1 MIEFKYQKRKE
12 VLMKEVTRY
21 KNEMNTLSIGKWTAE
36 EMNFLFAI
44 LTQVRDEGCKE
55 LKFDT
60 YDLREYVKF
69 DPNKPDRWN
78 NTMISVSK
86 KLSQLV
92 YFHTEN
98 NIFKAMPLFQEFTVD
113 LDTQSV
119 TVEVSRKMEYILNKL
134 NIDTGNWTQFEFFE
148 FATLKSVYS
157 KTVYRF
163 LKQYRKTGFWKVS
176 LEDFKSLLSI
186 PESYQASN
194 IDNRVLKPV
203 MKELPSIF
211 KGLKVHKIKSR
222 RRGNQLLGYEFTF
235 QKESTQNWIDDKFDN
250 SGKSKN
256 APPGS
261 KTPDWYDP
269 NYKNATTSEEQ
280 KELERL
286 KKELSESMKK

>member
-1 MIEFKYQKRKE
+1 
-12 VLMKEVTRY
+12 MKEVTRY

-55 LKFDT
+55 IKFDT
-60 YDLREYVKF
+60 YDLREYVEY
-69 DPNKPDRWN
+69 DRTQPQRWN
-78 NTMISVSK
+78 KTMIAVTK
-86 KLSQLV
+86 KISQLV
-92 YFHTEN
+92 YFNMEDN
-98 NIFKAMPLFQEFTVD
+98 VFEAMPLFRKFSVK
-113 LDTQSV
+113 LDEQVV
-119 TVEVSRKMEYILNKL
+119 TVRVSEEMEYILNKL

-194 IDNRVLKPV
+194 IDNRVLNQV

-211 KGLKVHKIKSR
+211 KGLKIHKIKSR

-235 QKESTQNWIDDKFDN
+235 QKESTQNWIDDKYDK
-250 SGKSKN
+250 SGN
-256 APPGS
+256 AKKTPVGS
-261 KTPDWYDP
+261 KIPDWYDP
-269 NYKNATTSEEQ
+269 DYKNATTPKEQ

-286 KKELSESMKK
+286 KKELSDSMKK

>member
-1 MIEFKYQKRKE
+1 
-12 VLMKEVTRY
+12 MKEVTRY

-55 LKFDT
+55 IKFDT

-69 DPNKPDRWN
+69 DPKKPERWN

-119 TVEVSRKMEYILNKL
+119 IVEVSRKMEYILNKL

-163 LKQYRKTGFWKVS
+163 LKQYRKTGFWKVD
-176 LEDFKSLLSI
+176 LEDFRNLLSI
-186 PESYQASN
+186 PKSYKPTH
-194 IDNRVLKPV
+194 IDSRVLKPV
-203 MKELPSIF
+203 MTELPSIF

-235 QKESTQNWIDDKFDN
+235 QKESSQNWIDDKYDN
-250 SGKSKN
+250 SGKTKN

-261 KTPDWYDP
+261 RTPDWYNPD
-269 NYKNATTSEEQ
+269 YKTKPLQ
-280 KELERL
+280 KTQKCL
-286 KKELSESMKK
+286 KELSKSLQTE

>member
-1 MIEFKYQKRKE
+1 
-12 VLMKEVTRY
+12 MKEVTRY

-69 DPNKPDRWN
+69 DPKKPERWN
-78 NTMISVSK
+78 KTMIAVTK
-86 KLSQLV
+86 KISQLV
-92 YFHTEN
+92 YFNMEDN
-98 NIFKAMPLFQEFTVD
+98 VFEAMPLFRKFSVK
-113 LDTQSV
+113 LDEQV
-119 TVEVSRKMEYILNKL
+119 VNVRVSEEMEYILNKL

-163 LKQYRKTGFWKVS
+163 LKQYRKTGFWKVD
-176 LEDFKSLLSI
+176 LEDFRNLLSI
-186 PESYQASN
+186 PESYKPTH
-194 IDNRVLKPV
+194 IDSRVLKPV
-203 MKELPSIF
+203 MTELPSIF

-235 QKESTQNWIDDKFDN
+235 QKETTQKWLDDKFDHA
-250 SGKSKN
+250 GKNKN
-256 APPGS
+256 VPPGS
-261 KTPDWYDP
+261 KTPEWYDP
-269 NYKNATTSEEQ
+269 DYKNETTPESQ
-280 KELERL
+280 KELERI
-286 KKELSESMKK
+286 KQESLDRMKN

>member
-1 MIEFKYQKRKE
+1 
-12 VLMKEVTRY
+12 MKEVTRY

-55 LKFDT
+55 LKFDS
-60 YDLREYVKF
+60 YDLREYVNF
-69 DPNKPDRWN
+69 DPKKPERWN

-113 LDTQSV
+113 LETQSV
-119 TVEVSRKMEYILNKL
+119 IVEVSRKMEYILNKL

-157 KTVYRF
+157 KSVFRF
-163 LKQYRKTGFWKVS
+163 LKQYRKTGFWKI
-176 LEDFKSLLSI
+176 DFDDFRKLLNI
-186 PESYQASN
+186 PESYKPTH
-194 IDNRVLKPV
+194 IDSRVLKPV
-203 MKELPSIF
+203 MNELPSIF

-235 QKESTQNWIDDKFDN
+235 QKESTQNWIDDKFDTA
-250 SGKSKN
+250 GKDRK
-256 APPGS
+256 AKAGS
-261 KTPDWYDP
+261 KMPDWYNP
-269 NYKNATTSEEQ
+269 NYKNETTPEQLEEMQ
-280 KELERL
+280 KIKEKAL
-286 KKELSESMKK
+286 KQ

>member
-1 MIEFKYQKRKE
+1 
-12 VLMKEVTRY
+12 MKEVTRY

-235 QKESTQNWIDDKFDN
+235 QKESTQNWIDDKYDK
-250 SGKSKN
+250 SGNAKKN
-256 APPGS
+256 
-261 KTPDWYDP
+261 
-269 NYKNATTSEEQ
+269 TSWQ
-280 KELERL
+280 
-286 KKELSESMKK
+286 

>member
-1 MIEFKYQKRKE
+1 MIEFKYQNRKE

-60 YDLREYVKF
+60 YDLREYVEF
-69 DPNKPDRWN
+69 DRTQPQRWN
-78 NTMISVSK
+78 KTMIAVTK
-86 KLSQLV
+86 KISQLV
-92 YFHTEN
+92 YFNMEDN
-98 NIFKAMPLFQEFTVD
+98 VFEAMPLFRKFSVK
-113 LDTQSV
+113 LDEQIV
-119 TVEVSRKMEYILNKL
+119 TVRVSEEMEYILNKL

-235 QKESTQNWIDDKFDN
+235 QKESTQNWIDDKYDK
-250 SGKSKN
+250 SGN
-256 APPGS
+256 AKKTPVGS
-261 KTPDWYDP
+261 KIPDWYDP
-269 NYKNATTSEEQ
+269 DYKNATTPKEQ

-286 KKELSESMKK
+286 KKELSDSMKK

>member
-1 MIEFKYQKRKE
+1 
-12 VLMKEVTRY
+12 MKEVTRY

-69 DPNKPDRWN
+69 DPKKPERWN
-78 NTMISVSK
+78 KTMIAVTK
-86 KLSQLV
+86 KISQLV
-92 YFHTEN
+92 YFNMEDN
-98 NIFKAMPLFQEFTVD
+98 VFEAMPLFRKFSVK
-113 LDTQSV
+113 LDEQV
-119 TVEVSRKMEYILNKL
+119 VNVRVSEEMEYILNKL

-163 LKQYRKTGFWKVS
+163 LKQYRKTGFWKVD
-176 LEDFKSLLSI
+176 LEDFRNLLSI
-186 PESYQASN
+186 PESYKPTH
-194 IDNRVLKPV
+194 IDSRVLKPV
-203 MKELPSIF
+203 MTELPSIF

-235 QKESTQNWIDDKFDN
+235 QKETTQKWLDDKFDHA
-250 SGKSKN
+250 GKNKN
-256 APPGS
+256 VPPGS
-261 KTPDWYDP
+261 KIPDWYDP
-269 NYKNATTSEEQ
+269 DYKNETTPESQ
-280 KELERL
+280 KELERI
-286 KKELSESMKK
+286 KQESLDKMKN

>member
-1 MIEFKYQKRKE
+1 
-12 VLMKEVTRY
+12 MKEVTRY

-69 DPNKPDRWN
+69 DPKKPERWN
-78 NTMISVSK
+78 KTMIAVTK
-86 KLSQLV
+86 KISQLV
-92 YFHTEN
+92 YFNMEDN
-98 NIFKAMPLFQEFTVD
+98 VFEAMPLFRKFSVK
-113 LDTQSV
+113 LDEQV
-119 TVEVSRKMEYILNKL
+119 VNVRVSEEMEYILNKL

-163 LKQYRKTGFWKVS
+163 LKQYRKTGFWKVD
-176 LEDFKSLLSI
+176 LEDFRNLLSI
-186 PESYQASN
+186 PKSYKPTH
-194 IDNRVLKPV
+194 IDSRVLKPV
-203 MKELPSIF
+203 MTELPSIF

-235 QKESTQNWIDDKFDN
+235 QKETTQKWLDDKFDHA
-250 SGKSKN
+250 GKNKN
-256 APPGS
+256 VPPGS
-261 KTPDWYDP
+261 KTPEWYDP
-269 NYKNATTSEEQ
+269 DYKNETTPESQ
-280 KELERL
+280 KELERI
-286 KKELSESMKK
+286 KQESLDRMKN

>member
-222 RRGNQLLGYEFTF
+222 RRGNQLLGM
-235 QKESTQNWIDDKFDN
+235 SLH
-250 SGKSKN
+250 SKR
-256 APPGS
+256 
-261 KTPDWYDP
+261 KH
-269 NYKNATTSEEQ
+269 SE
-280 KELERL
+280 LD
-286 KKELSESMKK
+286 